1 MSPTAAT
8 TTPALASPADTLA
21 AAELERRAALAFVA
35 DNKIDVCDL
44 ATLTQAGAV
53 RTAIGDKQKAIIAK
67 LAAPKA
73 AAFALHRWICGL
85 EAAALA
91 PYAQLD
97 TYEKEQIRRFNDAQT
112 RERLARERE
121 LADQRRRDDEARA
134 AAEAAALE
142 ADGDHAL
149 AAAVLA
155 EAIDAP
161 DPVIVLADDVRS
173 IQRFRRTWH
182 YRIDDETK
190 IPRDFLEPALE
201 KLRKYATA
209 MTTTANVPGVT
220 FFYTDDPIR

>member
-1 MSPTAAT
+1 MTPTPTA
-8 TTPALASPADTLA
+8 PAVVSPADTLTRAEA
-21 AAELERRAALAFVA
+21 ARVAALAFVA
-35 DNKIDVCDL
+35 DNKIDVVDL
-44 ATLTQAGAV
+44 VTLARVGTIRA
-53 RTAIGDKQKAIIAK
+53 AIGEKQRQITND

-85 EAAALA
+85 EAAALK
-91 PYAQLD
+91 PYTDLD
-97 TYEKEQIRRFNDAQT
+97 TYEKEQIRRFHDHQT
-112 RERLARERE
+112 RERQARERE
-121 LADQRRRDDEARA
+121 LAEQRRRADEARA
-134 AAEAAALE
+134 ADEAAALE

-161 DPVIVLADDVRS
+161 DPVIVLADDVRAV
-173 IQRFRRTWH
+173 QRFRRTWH
-182 YRIDDETK
+182 YRIDDPTQ

-201 KLRKYATA
+201 KLRKYAIA